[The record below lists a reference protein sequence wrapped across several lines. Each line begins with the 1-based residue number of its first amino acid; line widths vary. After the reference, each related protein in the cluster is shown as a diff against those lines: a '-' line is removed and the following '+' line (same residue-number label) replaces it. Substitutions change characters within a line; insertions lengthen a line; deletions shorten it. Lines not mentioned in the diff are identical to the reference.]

1 MNFKKI
7 MCILTAAAAILSFA
21 GCAEQGANTTTV
33 SSAASSSSSASDSSS
48 DADGGTESLLSDM
61 FTDRDIEVGYDES
74 TDTVITLSDSGST
87 CKDSSVTI
95 SDNTVTITAAGTY
108 ILKGT
113 LTDGSI
119 VVDADKSDKIH
130 IVLAGVSISKSTTA
144 PFYVKSADKVFVT
157 LAPGTENTLVNTGE
171 FTAIDDNNIDSCIF
185 SKEDI
190 TFNGSGSL
198 TVSSEK
204 GHGIV
209 CKDTLCFTGGS
220 YTVTSTERH
229 ALSAKDDIRIM
240 DGTFVLTAGKD
251 GLNASNDD
259 DATLGFIYIEGGDFK
274 ITAGDDGMHAEA
286 YLHILGG
293 SIDVAE
299 SYEGLE
305 GHTVEISGGDIK
317 VKSSDDGIN
326 AAGGD
331 TDSSDPMAKDEEAY
345 VKISGGTVYI
355 DADGDGIDSNGDLYV
370 SGGIVT
376 VCGPTSGG
384 DGALDYGER
393 ATAQITGGT
402 VFAFGAA
409 NMAENFNSAENQ
421 GVALVSLSGSA
432 GDTVTIKNSDG
443 ETLASAVSD
452 KNYECVVVSCAGMTE
467 NGTFTITNDADS
479 KEFTLSGFIYGESG
493 MGGMNGGGMNGG
505 GQPGGMNGGGQP
517 GGGEMP
523 TGENG
528 EPPEIPTDENGEQRQ
543 MPDGEMPAGGSGEQN
558 RMPNGGAGEE
568 PPTGEDGKPQQPSTE
583 A

>member
-1 MNFKKI
+1 MSFKKTV
-7 MCILTAAAAILSFA
+7 CVLTAAAAVLSFA
-21 GCAEQGANTTTV
+21 GCAGQGTNTTANSSAEAV
-33 SSAASSSSSASDSSS
+33 SSSTAADSGTASI
-48 DADGGTESLLSDM
+48 LSDM
-61 FTDRDIEVGYDES
+61 FTDRDIEVGYDEN
-74 TDTVITLSDSGST
+74 TDTVITLSDKGT
-87 CKDSSVTI
+87 ACKNSAVTV
-95 SDNTVTITAAGTY
+95 SENTVTITDEGTY

-119 VVDADKSDKIH
+119 VIDAEKTDKIH

-157 LAPGTENTLVNTGE
+157 LAPDTENTLVNTGE

-220 YTVTSTERH
+220 YTVTSAERH

-251 GLNASNDD
+251 GLNSSNDD

-274 ITAGDDGMHAEA
+274 ISAGDDGMHAEA

-293 SIDVAE
+293 NIDVTE
-299 SYEGLE
+299 SCEGLE

-317 VKSSDDGIN
+317 VRSSDDGIN

-331 TDSSDPMAKDEEAY
+331 TSSSDPMAKDEEAY

-355 DADGDGIDSNGDLYV
+355 DADGDGIDSNGDLYI
-370 SGGIVT
+370 SGGTVT

-384 DGALDYGER
+384 DGAIDYGER

-421 GVALVSLSGSA
+421 GAALVSLSGSA
-432 GDTVTIKNSDG
+432 GDTVTVKNSGG

-452 KNYECVVVSCAGMTE
+452 KNYQCVVVSCAGMTE
-467 NGTFTITNDADS
+467 NGTFTLTNGTDS

-493 MGGMNGGGMNGG
+493 MGGMNGGGQPGEMNGG
-505 GQPGGMNGGGQP
+505 GQPGGMNGGQP
-517 GGGEMP
+517 GDREMP

-528 EPPEIPTDENGEQRQ
+528 EPPE
-543 MPDGEMPAGGSGEQN
+543 MPSGENSGRSQA
-558 RMPNGGAGEE
+558 PNGDAGVE
-568 PPTGEDGKPQQPSTE
+568 PPTGEDGRPEQPSQ
-583 A
+583 AA